1 VAELVLVLGGVR
13 AGKTSVAETLL
24 HRAEVDGQ
32 ARGVVYVGTAVR
44 GVDPELD
51 VRVDAHRARRPAH
64 WQTVEGADPAAAVA
78 AAPPGAGV
86 LVDGLGMWLA
96 GRMEA
101 AGAGQTGEDWAA
113 AAGTA
118 LVAAAKERAGGPVV
132 VVNEE
137 AGMGV
142 IPFGA
147 MTRAWLDLNGVLNR
161 QVSASADRAFLV
173 VAGRAIPLPDPMI
186 PPRSGSAP

>member
-1 VAELVLVLGGVR
+1 MAELILVTGGVR
-13 AGKTSVAETLL
+13 AGKSSVAERLL
-24 HRAEVDGQ
+24 LDAEAAGRAH
-32 ARGVVYVGTAVR
+32 GVVYVGTAVR
-44 GVDPELD
+44 GVDPEMD
-51 VRVDAHRARRPAH
+51 ERVDAHRARRPPH

-96 GRMEA
+96 GRMGA
-101 AGAGQTGEDWAA
+101 AGAGQAGEDWAA
-113 AAGTA
+113 AAGAA
-118 LVAAAKERAGGPVV
+118 LVTAARERTGGPVV

-142 IPFGA
+142 IPLGA

-161 QVSASADRAFLV
+161 QVSAGADRAFLV
-173 VAGRAIPLPDPMI
+173 VAGRALPLPDPMV
-186 PPRSGSAP
+186 PPREG